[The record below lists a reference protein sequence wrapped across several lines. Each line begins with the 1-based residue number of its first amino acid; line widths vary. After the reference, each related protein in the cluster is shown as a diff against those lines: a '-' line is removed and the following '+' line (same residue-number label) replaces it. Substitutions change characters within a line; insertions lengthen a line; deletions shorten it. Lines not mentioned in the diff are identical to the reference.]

1 MRKEVS
7 FRVTLVLSHRVTDDK
22 LIQEMAGNIADAIVS
37 HANTTGI
44 TPEDSD
50 ATTEI
55 VHVAEWHSNK
65 EEIRHV

>member
-7 FRVTLVLSHRVTDDK
+7 FRVTLVLSDKITDDK

-50 ATTEI
+50 ANTEI
-55 VHVAEWHSNK
+55 VYVAEWYSTN